1 MKTQSC
7 KARGRVEEG
16 HSLKIPK
23 MKRKRKIFL
32 KRLIKKIKIKKKL
45 IKKITG
51 LIFIQLIRKL
61 ILH

>member
-1 MKTQSC
+1 ME
-7 KARGRVEEG
+7 AG
-16 HSLKIPK
+16 HSLKTPK